1 MLLQQQNDRQ
11 LCSFTGAAEQASG
24 MKVLTFLP
32 AVSYTKTTPQS
43 TSLFHIKTPVLLA
56 PPCFCVVGA
65 QETVE
70 EERLEMST
78 LPCIVIFN
86 FLSRA
91 IFKQLKGLVFLFVLH
106 QFGYF
111 SSFFFALF
119 PYFLVAS
126 ICWVYF
132 IYFGRM
138 FCWGV
143 GFGGVFFFLVLFVGF
158 FFFIAGFVFVLACL
172 WDFYLFI

>member
-1 MLLQQQNDRQ
+1 
-11 LCSFTGAAEQASG
+11 

-111 SSFFFALF
+111 SSFFFCSLPLF
-119 PYFLVAS
+119 
-126 ICWVYF
+126 
-132 IYFGRM
+132 FGS
-138 FCWGV
+138 FYLLGLFHLFWQDVLLG
-143 GFGGVFFFLVLFVGF
+143 GGGLGGVFFFLVLFVGF
-158 FFFIAGFVFVLACL
+158 FSLLLALFLFWLVCGTFI
-172 WDFYLFI
+172 YLFRQWLLL